1 MSKVRYEFDW
11 DPAKAASNFRK
22 HGVKFEDGMSI
33 FSDPRA
39 LTIFDEDHSD
49 NEDRWVTIAL
59 NSLGN
64 LLVVVHT
71 YSERGKNLA
80 KIRIISVRSPTKN
93 ETRQYLQGLTG

>member
-1 MSKVRYEFDW
+1 MSKMRYEFDW

-22 HGVKFEDGMSI
+22 HGVRFEDAMSI

-39 LTIFDEDHSD
+39 LTIYDEDHSD
-49 NEDRWVTIAL
+49 DEDRWVTVAL

-71 YSERGKNLA
+71 YIECGNNQA
-80 KIRIISVRSPTKN
+80 KVRIISVRSPTKN
-93 ETRQYLQGLTG
+93 EARQYLRG